1 MSEPASPPLHVERVP
16 LRWSDMDSLG
26 HVNNAVYFTYCESAR
41 MGLFDRLKLA
51 DYAGDLGPVVVT
63 ASCTFKQQLTFPA
76 TLAIEVRCSK
86 VGRTSFTLTYDLRR
100 LTADGDPDEKAK
112 GDGYPCQDPVCRPG
126 QVIAVFVPWD
136 GQGEVFPVGRGLTFE
151 ARAHGT
157 LSFRIN
163 DSTYQD
169 NHFFE
174 KDQLPEFLLVE
185 IKPAD
190 M

>member
-100 LTADGDPDEKAK
+100 LTADGDPE
-112 GDGYPCQDPVCRPG
+112 PDPVCTG
-126 QVIAVFVPWD
+126 ESVVVWIDFAHGGSVPLPD
-136 GQGEVFPVGRGLTFE
+136 AMRGL
-151 ARAHGT
+151 
-157 LSFRIN
+157 L
-163 DSTYQD
+163 QD
-169 NHFFE
+169 
-174 KDQLPEFLLVE
+174 
-185 IKPAD
+185 
-190 M
+190 